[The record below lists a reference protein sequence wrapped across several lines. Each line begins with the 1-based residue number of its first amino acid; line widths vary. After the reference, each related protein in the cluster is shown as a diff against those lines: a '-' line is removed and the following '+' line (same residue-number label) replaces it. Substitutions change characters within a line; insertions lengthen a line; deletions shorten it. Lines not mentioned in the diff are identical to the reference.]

1 MSTKN
6 YNKYLS
12 LSGIK
17 TNYWGPNAWN
27 FLFCSILGSYP
38 EKIDIKNKEH
48 IKIKKEFK
56 NLFNGL
62 VYILPC
68 IFCKDSYKIF
78 IKEIPID
85 GYLSGR
91 IELFNWLYKLKDKVN
106 KKLIKQE
113 MDCFKSENDKLL
125 AKLKDKKIN
134 KIQYKCLYDKMK
146 KDILI
151 TKKSPPFIEV
161 LNYYE
166 TFRAG
171 CSKKFKKCA

>member
-1 MSTKN
+1 MTTKN

-27 FLFCSILGSYP
+27 FLFCSILGTYP
-38 EKIDIKNKEH
+38 EHIDNKNKDH

-56 NLFNGL
+56 NMFKGL
-62 VYILPC
+62 QYILPC
-68 IFCKDSYKIF
+68 IFCRESYSKF
-78 IKEIPID
+78 IKELPID
-85 GYLSGR
+85 EYLTGR
-91 IELFNWLYKLKDKVN
+91 IKLCNWLYKIKDKVN
-106 KKLIKQE
+106 NKLIIQE
-113 MDCFKSENDKLL
+113 MECFNHENTKILN
-125 AKLKDKKIN
+125 KLKDKTIN
-134 KIQYKCLYDKMK
+134 KIQYKCLYDKIK

-166 TFRAG
+166 SYRAG